1 MLLKTFCFIF
11 KTLCLQTNTI
21 MQTLFIIVAV
31 ADNFVRKAEKLCRLD
46 CDIKLNMHAL
56 LPFIYRHFRDAVQ
69 VYYTFLFFF
78 SEIFLGGYCTY
89 LENSLYLCTEY
100 ELII

>member
-1 MLLKTFCFIF
+1 
-11 KTLCLQTNTI
+11 

-46 CDIKLNMHAL
+46 CDIKLIMHAL

-78 SEIFLGGYCTY
+78 LRNFFGGGIVHIWKIRCIFAQ
-89 LENSLYLCTEY
+89 NMN
-100 ELII
+100 

>member
-1 MLLKTFCFIF
+1 
-11 KTLCLQTNTI
+11 

-56 LPFIYRHFRDAVQ
+56 LPFIYRHFREVVQ
-69 VYYTFLFFF
+69 VCVFFMDF
-78 SEIFLGGYCTY
+78 SQNFFWGVLYISGKFVV
-89 LENSLYLCTEY
+89 SLHR
-100 ELII
+100 I

>member
-1 MLLKTFCFIF
+1 
-11 KTLCLQTNTI
+11 

-69 VYYTFLFFF
+69 VYYTFLFFSQKF
-78 SEIFLGGYCTY
+78 FWGVLYISGKFVV
-89 LENSLYLCTEY
+89 SLHR
-100 ELII
+100 I